1 MDRKLRKAS
10 YQKGYSLLNKTPT
23 AAATANN
30 INAMQSDNLMQNSYV
45 IPTNTNT
52 TSMSPVILP
61 PIPANLAKDAAGLN
75 QYQTPQ
81 PYRST
86 RQRTNNNNNTT
97 TTTMQ
102 QNANYSATVTQQQL
116 QSTNV
121 QNNHIINNN
130 NNNNSI
136 AMNNQTLMSAKAAD
150 CIASP
155 MEQLAAVHAK
165 ATSSRN
171 KNEEAINDLKT
182 RIPEIENIF
191 DIHSRIGNG
200 TFSTVLLGTLKKQ
213 RDVPEHLKRKFAI
226 KHHIPTSHPDRIMK
240 ELQCMAKI
248 GGTDN
253 VVGIN
258 CCIRCNESVAFIM
271 PYLPH
276 DRFHDFYN
284 KMDVAEVQFYMKNL
298 LIALRHVHRFNVIH
312 RDVKPSNFLYNRRKR
327 QFLLVD
333 FGLAQQVTVSNNN
346 NNNNLTTKL
355 ESVALPAP
363 NTNATAALGVGEG
376 KRIREHDDIN
386 LKKSQEVAV
395 AVTGAGE
402 VVSGTAKRL
411 RCTLTPQEQQT
422 AAAVSM
428 GPTTRAANAAF
439 NTGTLSH
446 TPFKMPLKQ
455 INEIP
460 NTPPIGSKG
469 VAGSNASLHERKSA
483 GGAAAVHTLSGR
495 LQQKL
500 RAQGGAEAVQHSS
513 TRTSSAGGKNT
524 PPISQATHN
533 NNTADA
539 KYNTNRNLSSTNSPK
554 CYCYGNPQ
562 VCNICL
568 VKKEIHASRAGTP
581 GYRPPEVLLK
591 YPDQTTAVDVWAAGV
606 IFLSILSSVYP
617 FFKAP
622 NDYVALAEMITI
634 FGDKAIRKTAHILDR
649 LVTLSQ
655 KTKPLDLRKLCVRF
669 RNRVKF
675 SSPSL
680 LKKYQR
686 PDGTCEVCKN
696 CDQFFFNCLCM
707 ETSFVTE
714 SQDED
719 DNFPASAYDL
729 LYRLLEVNPHKRITA
744 DEALRHP
751 FFLECHNNN
760 NNNNITTSTTN
771 SSPVTS
777 SALCA
782 AAVPLNTATAAETLL
797 LVF

>member
-1 MDRKLRKAS
+1 MDRKLRKSANL
-10 YQKGYSLLNKTPT
+10 KGYNNLLPASGVAN
-23 AAATANN
+23 AT
-30 INAMQSDNLMQNSYV
+30 AMQSDNCMQNSYV
-45 IPTNTNT
+45 IPTTASTSNT

-61 PIPANLAKDAAGLN
+61 PPPANLVKDIAGLN
-75 QYQTPQ
+75 QYHSPRT
-81 PYRST
+81 T
-86 RQRTNNNNNTT
+86 RQRTNNNANYNINTALVTATT
-97 TTTMQ
+97 TT
-102 QNANYSATVTQQQL
+102 ATTPLQLTQQEQL
-116 QSTNV
+116 QMTTTIE
-121 QNNHIINNN
+121 QKNH

-136 AMNNQTLMSAKAAD
+136 IISSNNMNNNQTTLMSSKAAA

-213 RDVPEHLKRKFAI
+213 RDLPDNQKRKFAI

-253 VVGIN
+253 V
-258 CCIRCNESVAFIM
+258 
-271 PYLPH
+271 
-276 DRFHDFYN
+276 
-284 KMDVAEVQFYMKNL
+284 
-298 LIALRHVHRFNVIH
+298 
-312 RDVKPSNFLYNRRKR
+312 
-327 QFLLVD
+327 
-333 FGLAQQVTVSNNN
+333 
-346 NNNNLTTKL
+346 
-355 ESVALPAP
+355 
-363 NTNATAALGVGEG
+363 GEG
-376 KRIREHDDIN
+376 KRTREHDDVN
-386 LKKSQEVAV
+386 AKKSIEGAV

-402 VVSGTAKRL
+402 VVSGNAKRL
-411 RCTLTPQEQQT
+411 RCSAPTIQEQQLQGT
-422 AAAVSM
+422 T
-428 GPTTRAANAAF
+428 GPTTRAANAA
-439 NTGTLSH
+439 NTGTLTH

-469 VAGSNASLHERKSA
+469 AVANVGKSA
-483 GGAAAVHTLSGR
+483 AQTMSSR

-500 RAQGGAEAVQHSS
+500 RAQGGAEHVNHSS
-513 TRTSSAGGKNT
+513 TRTSSAGGGAAGKNT
-524 PPISQATHN
+524 PPITQNANSN
-533 NNTADA
+533 NNNNNSSIDA
-539 KYNTNRNLSSTNSPK
+539 KYNTNRNLSTSNSPK

-591 YPDQTTAVDVWAAGV
+591 YPDQTTAVDVWASGV
-606 IFLSILSSVYP
+606 IFLSVLSSVYP

-634 FGDKAIRKTAHILDR
+634 FGDKAIRKTAFILDR

-669 RNRVKF
+669 RNRAKF
-675 SSPSL
+675 SSPEL

-686 PDGTCEVCKN
+686 TVGTCEVCKN

-707 ETSFVTE
+707 ESPFVTE
-714 SQDED
+714 SLD
-719 DNFPASAYDL
+719 DDDIFPPSAYDL

-751 FFLECHNNN
+751 FFMECYN
-760 NNNNITTSTTN
+760 NNNNITTSNATSNPETTLA
-771 SSPVTS
+771 ST
-777 SALCA
+777 A
-782 AAVPLNTATAAETLL
+782 AAVGDSAATRKSLN
-797 LVF
+797 